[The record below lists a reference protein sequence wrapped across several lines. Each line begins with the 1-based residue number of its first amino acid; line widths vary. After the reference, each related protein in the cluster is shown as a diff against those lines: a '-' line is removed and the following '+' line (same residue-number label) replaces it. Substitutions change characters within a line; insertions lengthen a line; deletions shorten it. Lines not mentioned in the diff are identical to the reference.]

1 MSTDVLE
8 EFTKAEIIQWIREIA
23 IFRVRKG
30 DLLFIRWQ
38 LESEKLQRDYQQEA
52 DDWDA
57 NKPDF
62 SERDSLARQFNETRG
77 AAERLALLEKMRPY
91 DEAMK
96 GHIERCK
103 KLDRRQ
109 ARVEAMYQ
117 QAEKQRDADNKR
129 RGL

>member
-1 MSTDVLE
+1 MSFDVLE
-8 EFTKAEIIQWIREIA
+8 GFSKAEIIQWVRENA
-23 IFRVRKG
+23 FARVRKG

-77 AAERLALLEKMRPY
+77 AAERLALLGKMKPY
-91 DEAMK
+91 DLALS
-96 GHIERCK
+96 GHIERCQ
-103 KLDRRQ
+103 KLDQRQ
-109 ARVEAMYQ
+109 ARVDAMYQ
-117 QAEKQRDADNKR
+117 QAEKQRGIDSKR